1 MLSPAYPAA
10 VVAGNV
16 ETSQCVTDC
25 LYGALGALAASQG
38 TMNNFTFG
46 NERVQYY
53 ETICGGAGAGPGF
66 EGCDAVHTHMTNSRM
81 TDVEVFE
88 QNFPVIVESFSIR
101 EDSGGGGRWRGGD
114 GVIRRLRFTE
124 PVEAAILSNHRRV
137 APFGLEGGEPGRCG
151 RNRIER
157 EDGTVEELEGTATVH
172 LDKGDT
178 FAIETPGGGGYGKR

>member
-1 MLSPAYPAA
+1 M
-10 VVAGNV
+10 
-16 ETSQCVTDC
+16 
-25 LYGALGALAASQG
+25 
-38 TMNNFTFG
+38 
-46 NERVQYY
+46 
-53 ETICGGAGAGPGF
+53 
-66 EGCDAVHTHMTNSRM
+66 
-81 TDVEVFE
+81 FE